1 MHNTSKNL
9 RYCAM
14 SNNTKSYQKL
24 FQTVS
29 LQDGYF
35 TTKQAID
42 AGYKTNT
49 HSYHIK
55 TGNWIRE
62 HRGIYRLKNYPS
74 GERPDL
80 MLWYLWSRNR
90 NEEAQGVYSHET
102 ALAIHDISDVNPD
115 KLHMTV
121 PKNFRRNSAKPDIIK
136 LHLSTLKSN
145 EVDYIHGVRVTKPL
159 KTIVDIIK
167 DEKLTDDLIKQ
178 AVFEATNKGMISK
191 DALEKI
197 KRDYPILNIEDRN
210 L

>member
-121 PKNFRRNSAKPDIIK
+121 PKNFRRNSVKPDIIE
-136 LHLSTLKSN
+136 LHLSSLKSN

-178 AVFEATNKGMISK
+178 AVVEATNKGMISK

-197 KRDYPILNIEDRN
+197 KRDYPILNI
-210 L
+210 

>member
-121 PKNFRRNSAKPDIIK
+121 PKNFRRNSAKPDIIE

-167 DEKLTDDLIKQ
+167 DENLTDDLIKQ
-178 AVFEATNKGMISK
+178 AVVEATNKGMISK

-197 KRDYPILNIEDRN
+197 KRDYPILNI
-210 L
+210 

>member
-1 MHNTSKNL
+1 
-9 RYCAM
+9 M
-14 SNNTKSYQKL
+14 SNITKSYQKL

-121 PKNFRRNSAKPDIIK
+121 PKNFRRNSVKPDIIE

-167 DEKLTDDLIKQ
+167 DENLTDDLIKQ
-178 AVFEATNKGMISK
+178 AVVEATNKGMISK

-197 KRDYPILNIEDRN
+197 KRDYPILSKRS
-210 L
+210 

>member
-1 MHNTSKNL
+1 
-9 RYCAM
+9 M

>member
-14 SNNTKSYQKL
+14 SNNTKSNQKL

-121 PKNFRRNSAKPDIIK
+121 PKNFRRNSAKPDIIE

-167 DEKLTDDLIKQ
+167 DENLTDDLIKQ
-178 AVFEATNKGMISK
+178 AVVEATNKGMISK

-197 KRDYPILNIEDRN
+197 KRDYPILNI
-210 L
+210 

>member
-1 MHNTSKNL
+1 
-9 RYCAM
+9 M
-14 SNNTKSYQKL
+14 SNNTKSNQKL

-121 PKNFRRNSAKPDIIK
+121 PKNFRRNSAKPDIIE

-167 DEKLTDDLIKQ
+167 DENLTDDLIKQ
-178 AVFEATNKGMISK
+178 AVVEATNKGMISK

-197 KRDYPILNIEDRN
+197 KRDYPILNI
-210 L
+210 

>member
-1 MHNTSKNL
+1 
-9 RYCAM
+9 M
-14 SNNTKSYQKL
+14 SNITKSYKKL

-55 TGNWIRE
+55 IGNWVRE
-62 HRGIYRLKNYPS
+62 YRGIYRLVNYPS
-74 GERPDL
+74 GDRPDL
-80 MLWYLWSRNR
+80 ILWYLWSRNR
-90 NEEAQGVYSHET
+90 KEEPQGVYSHET
-102 ALAIHDISDVNPD
+102 ALSIHDISDVNPD

-121 PKNFRRNSAKPDIIK
+121 PKNFRRNSAKPDIIE
-136 LHLSTLKSN
+136 LHFSTIKPN

-167 DEKLTDDLIKQ
+167 DEQLTEDVIKQ
-178 AVFEATNKGMISK
+178 AIFESTNKGMISK
-191 DALEKI
+191 AAVEKI
-197 KRDYPILNIEDRN
+197 KRDYPILNIIEGN